1 MGSGNLI
8 QRLKDREPDSL
19 DELKQQYAPLLRYI
33 IAPILEDFRERE
45 ECVADVVLLVWDNI
59 ESYDAAQGSFST
71 WLTVLTRNTALNRR
85 RALERRPCNSE
96 PVDEAVPDPT
106 PTPEETVLRK
116 ERQEALCRA
125 VGQLSGSDRT
135 LFYRK
140 YYYLQSTAQIAAE
153 MGMTQRAVEGRLHR
167 MRKKLRALMGGVLD
181 D

>member
-1 MGSGNLI
+1 MGSQDLI
-8 QRLKDREPDSL
+8 QRLKDRELDSL
-19 DELKQQYAPLLRYI
+19 EALKQQYTPLLRYI

-45 ECVADVVLLVWDNI
+45 ECVADVVLLVWDKI
-59 ESYDAAQGSFST
+59 EGYDPAQGSFST

-85 RALERRPCNSE
+85 RALERRPCSAG
-96 PVDEAVPDPT
+96 PVDEATPDPT

-116 ERQEALCRA
+116 EREEVLRRA
-125 VGQLSGSDRT
+125 ISQLGGSDRT